1 MEEPVNKRRPGAVK
15 WMAVYLDRHAIVWAV
30 SEGEALQKAHE
41 HFKPKKANK
50 GLVHVSMI

>member
-15 WMAVYLDRHAIVWAV
+15 WMAVYLDRHAVVWAV
-30 SEGEALQKAHE
+30 TEGEALQKAHE